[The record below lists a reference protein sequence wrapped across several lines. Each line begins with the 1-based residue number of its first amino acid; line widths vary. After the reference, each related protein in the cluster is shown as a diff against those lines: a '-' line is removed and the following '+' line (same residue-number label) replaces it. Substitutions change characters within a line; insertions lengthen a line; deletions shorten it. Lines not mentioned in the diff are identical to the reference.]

1 MCSSQLRTNARFWA
15 LSARQLLRLVTAQKH
30 ETNTCHGRF
39 AAFEPV
45 QTKRPIRFLRHW
57 SKSRSNWIFFY
68 VCIHSAAEWALA
80 WPAPPAFSWSCHLLC
95 PSFPLIR
102 SLGMRQNH
110 AQWLAWQSAFLQ
122 LSNDTQLAVLLPFD
136 AKQRHFFSNKLT
148 WPWRRLSVDCAPFL
162 AIAPSSS

>member
-1 MCSSQLRTNARFWA
+1 MKEAQNYLKTA
-15 LSARQLLRLVTAQKH
+15 LTGVSPRLSLYKLK
-30 ETNTCHGRF
+30 GRSDF
-39 AAFEPV
+39 SVIDQNLDQIE
-45 QTKRPIRFLRHW
+45 
-57 SKSRSNWIFFY
+57 FFFD

>member
-1 MCSSQLRTNARFWA
+1 MAA
-15 LSARQLLRLVTAQKH
+15 LYCTGVSPRLSLYKLK
-30 ETNTCHGRF
+30 GRSDF
-39 AAFEPV
+39 SVIDQNLDQIE
-45 QTKRPIRFLRHW
+45 
-57 SKSRSNWIFFY
+57 FFY

-80 WPAPPAFSWSCHLLC
+80 WPAPQAFSWPCHLLC
-95 PSFPLIR
+95 PSIPLIR

-136 AKQRHFFSNKLT
+136 ATQRHFFSNKLT